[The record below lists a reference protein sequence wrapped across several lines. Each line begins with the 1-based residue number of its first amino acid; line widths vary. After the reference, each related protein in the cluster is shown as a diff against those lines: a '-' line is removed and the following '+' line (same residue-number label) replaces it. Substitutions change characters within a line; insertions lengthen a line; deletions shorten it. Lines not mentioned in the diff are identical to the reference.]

1 MTNAEPKQNKR
12 QTKTEFETNT
22 NVNEKCK
29 TLGQNASPLFLPQWW
44 MSATQVKSGR
54 KSPTSKI
61 NQIAKMEVKF
71 QCQISNVLLEL
82 RPPSQRKQPLIP
94 ILSW

>member
-1 MTNAEPKQNKR
+1 MRNAKHSD
-12 QTKTEFETNT
+12 KT
-22 NVNEKCK
+22 
-29 TLGQNASPLFLPQWW
+29 QALFLPQWW

-71 QCQISNVLLEL
+71 QCQVSNVLLEL
-82 RPPSQRKQPLIP
+82 RPPPYVANGP
-94 ILSW
+94 IKRMTEKKREAEGG

>member
-29 TLGQNASPLFLPQWW
+29 TLGQKRKPSFFAAMVDECHASEIR
-44 MSATQVKSGR
+44 T
-54 KSPTSKI
+54 
-61 NQIAKMEVKF
+61 
-71 QCQISNVLLEL
+71 
-82 RPPSQRKQPLIP
+82 
-94 ILSW
+94 

>member
-54 KSPTSKI
+54 KSPISKNLSNRQNGSKI
-61 NQIAKMEVKF
+61 PM
-71 QCQISNVLLEL
+71 SNLK
-82 RPPSQRKQPLIP
+82 RAAGASAPPVRGKRSHKKDD
-94 ILSW
+94 